1 VGSRPAFFW
10 ASASSAVVGAW
21 AVVGLGVVVLGMPLV
36 GNRAKE
42 IVMAGLLNRIKN
54 FMRSPKG
61 RQMTSKA
68 QQMAKDP
75 RNRERARQAAQ
86 KLRRKR

>member
-1 VGSRPAFFW
+1 
-10 ASASSAVVGAW
+10 
-21 AVVGLGVVVLGMPLV
+21 
-36 GNRAKE
+36 
-42 IVMAGLLNRIKN
+42 MAGLLNRIKN

-86 KLRRKR
+86 RLRRKR